1 MSNRSAPRR
10 ASLIEAIFSAMVC
23 LCRRREGC
31 CVGDRS
37 IVMVCVS
44 QLLQALGAERWF
56 APLLG
61 RLAACHRATNAER
74 PPIIPEGRKK
84 GGVGGPWR
92 PPTPTSVTQGEV
104 AGGMPKACSSSS
116 IDVTW
121 SAGGG
126 SMVTDCPKSQKSD
139 IISTALV
146 SPRNSTYDAH
156 AGHQVDL

>member
-44 QLLQALGAERWF
+44 QLLQALGAEGWF

-84 GGVGGPWR
+84 GRSGRTMASSHPYECDSGRGGRRHAEGLLQLLHRRHLVGGR
-92 PPTPTSVTQGEV
+92 R
-104 AGGMPKACSSSS
+104 
-116 IDVTW
+116 
-121 SAGGG
+121 
-126 SMVTDCPKSQKSD
+126 
-139 IISTALV
+139 L
-146 SPRNSTYDAH
+146 
-156 AGHQVDL
+156 